1 MTITTQHVYTAATA
15 AMFLAAGFL
24 VVNLLIAAG
33 RVLRGKDKVS
43 ELPTRLIGVGIAL
56 ALALTAWPYIRTAIL
71 DTIGQD
77 APGMVQTIN
86 NLGTLSDSVG
96 SVATAGTE
104 GLDAFSS
111 QTWGDVG
118 TAIQGMLS
126 APNPAT
132 WNSNTQ
138 PQSTAA
144 EEASDVFKPMEADG
158 ETLAGEMSVN
168 DSNLPPTFPVR
179 VPAPM
184 PSQASHQG
192 ATITPQLQRTVERN
206 SSWLGFMSDENGQ
219 PLTGGMSQEAPN
231 MSVQSWDDAP
241 NMSVDPTT
249 STGTGNS
256 IFKPLNG
263 GGGPTHPPVEPAQ
276 QTIKRQSVNAYTV
289 KPGDTMFKIA
299 SWYYGNGRHM
309 IAICTANPQVKNC
322 NALQVGEVL
331 VLPSL

>member
-15 AMFLAAGFL
+15 ALFLAAGFL

-56 ALALTAWPYIRTAIL
+56 VLAFTAWPYLRTAIL

-77 APGMVQTIN
+77 APSMVQTIN
-86 NLGTLSDSVG
+86 NLSNLSESVG
-96 SVATAGTE
+96 NVTTAGTA

-132 WNSNTQ
+132 WDSDTQ
-138 PQSTAA
+138 SQSTAA
-144 EEASDVFKPMEADG
+144 EGASDVFKPMEANG
-158 ETLAGEMSVN
+158 ETLAGDMSVN
-168 DSNLPPTFPVR
+168 DPNLPPTFPVR

-206 SSWLGFMSDENGQ
+206 SSWLGFMTDDNGP

-231 MSVQSWDDAP
+231 MSV
-241 NMSVDPTT
+241 DPAT

-256 IFKPLNG
+256 TFKPLNG
-263 GGGPTHPPVEPAQ
+263 GGPTNPPVEPAQ
-276 QTIKRQSVNAYTV
+276 TIKRQSANSYTV
-289 KPGDTMFKIA
+289 KSGDTMFNIA
-299 SWYYGNGRHM
+299 ARYYGNGRQM
-309 IAICTANPQVKNC
+309 IAICTANSQVKNC

-331 VLPSL
+331 VLP

>member
-96 SVATAGTE
+96 SVTTVGTE

-118 TAIQGMLS
+118 TAIQGILA

-168 DSNLPPTFPVR
+168 DPNLPPTFPVR

-206 SSWLGFMSDENGQ
+206 SSWLGFMTDDNGQ
-219 PLTGGMSQEAPN
+219 PLTGGMSQEE
-231 MSVQSWDDAP
+231 P
-241 NMSVDPTT
+241 NMSVDPAT

-276 QTIKRQSVNAYTV
+276 QTIKRQSVNVYTV
-289 KPGDTMFKIA
+289 KPGDTMFNIA
-299 SWYYGNGRHM
+299 ARYYGNGRQM

-331 VLPSL
+331 VLP